1 MELLT
6 KHKRFF
12 IFLFLSIFLVSF
24 VYAQQPPSVQTNI
37 NINTGLEI
45 EVTQLGILGNGKNH
59 LFNTHVFNISTQ
71 LLVDDTT
78 TQCDFHLFDDEGIHI
93 INREPMTYDSSSLS
107 FEFNVT
113 SDNFIRNGAYSYL
126 IICNATAIGGFV
138 SVGIEVTETGSIL
151 KEGEGIVLFGIIL
164 ILILVTIFFLVA
176 TIFIENPPFKVF
188 LGSLA
193 VLILIGT
200 LGFGVTIMQQLFG
213 TFTNIVSS
221 YTLFFR
227 LFMVL
232 LGGAG
237 ISLVFFLV
245 VFAMRL
251 FNESKGRI
259 D

>member
-1 MELLT
+1 MELL
-6 KHKRFF
+6 KNHYQFL

-24 VYAQQPPSVQTNI
+24 VYAQPPQTNVNIDNGIEISYSKFKQVKI
-37 NINTGLEI
+37 NQAFNLTIHTYNISNGLRISGADCELNIFLHNGSKVFDESFVTGVNDYYKFLSA
-45 EVTQLGILGNGKNH
+45 GNFSVSD
-59 LFNTHVFNISTQ
+59 LYSFNI
-71 LLVDDTT
+71 
-78 TQCDFHLFDDEGIHI
+78 
-93 INREPMTYDSSSLS
+93 Y
-107 FEFNVT
+107 
-113 SDNFIRNGAYSYL
+113 
-126 IICNATAIGGFV
+126 CNKSEIGGFAD
-138 SVGIEVTETGSIL
+138 GLFEVTESGSIL
-151 KEGEGIVLFGIIL
+151 KEGEGFVLFGIIL
-164 ILILVTIFFLVA
+164 ILILVTILFLVA

-193 VLILIGT
+193 VLILIAT

-245 VFAMRL
+245 VFAMKL
-251 FNESKGRI
+251 FSQSKGRI

>member
-1 MELLT
+1 MELL
-6 KHKRFF
+6 KKPNQFF
-12 IFLFLSIFLVSF
+12 IFLFLSIFLISF
-24 VYAQQPPSVQTNI
+24 AYAGFGYDNKNLGTFKLGDDINLIQTCSNCTFNNITSVLSPN
-37 NINTGLEI
+37 
-45 EVTQLGILGNGKNH
+45 
-59 LFNTHVFNISTQ
+59 STQ
-71 LLVDDTT
+71 TIGEFAM
-78 TQCDFHLFDDEGIHI
+78 TQTGTIYNFTLSSNNITNLGTYIVNGFGDLDGIDSI
-93 INREPMTYDSSSLS
+93 WSYTFILTQSGAEKINQ
-107 FEFNVT
+107 
-113 SDNFIRNGAYSYL
+113 
-126 IICNATAIGGFV
+126 
-138 SVGIEVTETGSIL
+138 
-151 KEGEGIVLFGIIL
+151 GEGIVLFGIIL

-193 VLILIGT
+193 VLILIST

-232 LGGAG
+232 LGAAG

-245 VFAMRL
+245 VFAMKL
-251 FNESKGRI
+251 FSQSKGRI